1 MKKVYIVRLT
11 EEERCQLQEVIAK
24 GRSAAHRIKHANI
37 LLKVDANGEAWSDEQ
52 TAMAFECHANTVR
65 NVRQHCVEQGLEAA
79 LERKKLEHPPRK
91 PILDGDAEA
100 HLLAIACGK
109 VPEGRAKWTMQLL
122 ADKMVALNI
131 VPTISRETVRCCL
144 KKTKSSHICAKLG

>member
-37 LLKVDANGEAWSDEQ
+37 LLKVDANGEAWGDEQ

-65 NVRQHCVEQGLEAA
+65 NVRQRCVEQGLEAA
-79 LERKKLEHPPRK
+79 LSEKNWSTRHASRYLTVMRK
-91 PILDGDAEA
+91 PIFW
-100 HLLAIACGK
+100 
-109 VPEGRAKWTMQLL
+109 P
-122 ADKMVALNI
+122 
-131 VPTISRETVRCCL
+131 
-144 KKTKSSHICAKLG
+144 